1 MDFFGSPLKTFPLV
15 IAILAAI
22 ELIEKME
29 GIKKNIRTWDCG
41 TSRYGALKDGG
52 GGGEV
57 TKTHCYATLF
67 SIKRLFCKT
76 NNIFYSL

>member
-15 IAILAAI
+15 IIILAAI

-29 GIKKNIRTWDCG
+29 EINKKYKNMGLWNLTLWRFE
-41 TSRYGALKDGG
+41 GG
-52 GGGEV
+52 GV
-57 TKTHCYATLF
+57 TNTHCYAALF
-67 SIKRLFCKT
+67 SIKRVFCKT